1 MLPARY
7 PLLANS
13 ATCTTLSP
21 FLRHCLDHPARLRRY
36 ESTRS
41 TGPGCLRGTCPSW
54 ALQPTRPWLL
64 SSCPT
69 PYMHPEGQY
78 SRCWVARPTSSL
90 QGILVLKS
98 DVSSPPLL
106 SPYFEIGPFSTLET
120 SLLNIKR
127 FFDGDAWFEIW
138 HWSQISTRGDVRAQ
152 KKWEKGWKGL
162 TVIRG
167 NSGPTL
173 ARGWLQG
180 LKASPLSARPYTMCH
195 IPKSRTTCSTRCN
208 VRTRMKLR
216 GHVKCDIHN

>member
-1 MLPARY
+1 MRLDVSDVQFWIWRCCSVVC
-7 PLLANS
+7 LHFS
-13 ATCTTLSP
+13 FI
-21 FLRHCLDHPARLRRY
+21 FLEIGH
-36 ESTRS
+36 
-41 TGPGCLRGTCPSW
+41 
-54 ALQPTRPWLL
+54 LQ
-64 SSCPT
+64 
-69 PYMHPEGQY
+69 
-78 SRCWVARPTSSL
+78 TSD
-90 QGILVLKS
+90 LKS

-106 SPYFEIGPFSTLET
+106 SPYFEISPFSTLQT
-120 SLLNIKR
+120 SLFKIKR
-127 FFDGDAWFEIW
+127 FFDGDVWFEIW

-152 KKWEKGWKGL
+152 KKWEKGGKRL

-167 NSGPTL
+167 NSGPTPL